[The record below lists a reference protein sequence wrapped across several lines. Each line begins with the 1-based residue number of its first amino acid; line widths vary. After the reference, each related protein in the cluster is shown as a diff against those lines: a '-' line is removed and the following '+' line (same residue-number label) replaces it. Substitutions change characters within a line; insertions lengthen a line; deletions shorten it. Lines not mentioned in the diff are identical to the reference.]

1 MEARD
6 RYVHLPL
13 PESVTASKEEQEKW
27 MTDVCIATFSTSFH
41 YYLTEQLTFEQ
52 TKVFCSENILRNML
66 QFTER
71 FRLTN

>member
-1 MEARD
+1 
-6 RYVHLPL
+6 
-13 PESVTASKEEQEKW
+13 